1 MAIGHNLLGIIASH
15 HAQTPV
21 FGLDH
26 SATAPAKSIRK
37 SAKSRYA
44 ETRMGL
50 GAKIGISIVVIMIGA
65 LTYGA
70 LRDLFGYGQ
79 YLATAIEV
87 LILIWI
93 WTRPTK
99 TSAKE

>member
-1 MAIGHNLLGIIASH
+1 M
-15 HAQTPV
+15 
-21 FGLDH
+21 
-26 SATAPAKSIRK
+26 K
-37 SAKSRYA
+37 
-44 ETRMGL
+44 MGL
-50 GAKIGISIVVIMIGA
+50 GAKLGISIVVVVIGA

-70 LRDLFGYGQ
+70 LWDLFGHGQ
-79 YLATAIEV
+79 YVATAIEV

>member
-1 MAIGHNLLGIIASH
+1 
-15 HAQTPV
+15 
-21 FGLDH
+21 
-26 SATAPAKSIRK
+26 
-37 SAKSRYA
+37 
-44 ETRMGL
+44 MGR
-50 GAKIGISIVVIMIGA
+50 GAKIGISVVVVMIGA

-70 LRDLFGYGQ
+70 LRDLFGHGQ
-79 YLATAIEV
+79 YLATAVEV